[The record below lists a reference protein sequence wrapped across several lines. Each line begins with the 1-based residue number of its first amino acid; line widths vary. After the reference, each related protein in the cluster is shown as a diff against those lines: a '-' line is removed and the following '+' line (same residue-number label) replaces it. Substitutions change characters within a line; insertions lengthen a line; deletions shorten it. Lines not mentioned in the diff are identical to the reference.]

1 MTDLFENIGS
11 TLELTIASAGAY
23 ISTTIAPAIVS
34 AVTRGSIV
42 FWVLSHNNKEE
53 TTAKPGVS
61 LKLEAQKISLF
72 TGDYADWAKW
82 KSRTECAFDGSG

>member
-11 TLELTIASAGAY
+11 NLELTIASAGTY

-34 AVTRGSIV
+34 AVTGGSIA
-42 FWVLSHNNKEE
+42 FWILSHNNKEK

-61 LKLEAQKISLF
+61 LNLEAQKISAF
-72 TGDYADWAKW
+72 SGDYADWTKW
-82 KSRTECAFDGSG
+82 KSRT